1 MCVFKEHSLIGDKT
15 PEETHSG
22 EGASVGVDSFVLII
36 RVCVSW
42 NNAGPEAGGRSIA
55 RHNEREWITMKVA
68 DMRAYR
74 KVLEQL
80 RSRLRGDVNTMADA
94 ALGTN
99 TDEPSG
105 HSSTMPVHMADI
117 GSDAFEQEFTLTL
130 MENEEDTLHLVEE
143 ALARIRQKKFGT
155 CVECGGIITK
165 KRLEALPYAPTC
177 IRCAEILEH
186 NQSFQP
192 RLPR

>member
-1 MCVFKEHSLIGDKT
+1 
-15 PEETHSG
+15 
-22 EGASVGVDSFVLII
+22 
-36 RVCVSW
+36 
-42 NNAGPEAGGRSIA
+42 
-55 RHNEREWITMKVA
+55 MKVA
-68 DMRAYR
+68 DMRPYR

-117 GSDAFEQEFTLTL
+117 GSDAFDQEFTLTL
-130 MENEEDTLHLVEE
+130 MENEEDTLQSVEE
-143 ALARIRQKKFGT
+143 ALARIRRKTFGT
-155 CVECGGIITK
+155 CVECEGIITK

-177 IRCAEILEH
+177 IRCAERLER

>member
-1 MCVFKEHSLIGDKT
+1 
-15 PEETHSG
+15 
-22 EGASVGVDSFVLII
+22 
-36 RVCVSW
+36 
-42 NNAGPEAGGRSIA
+42 
-55 RHNEREWITMKVA
+55 MKVA

-94 ALGTN
+94 ALGAN

-143 ALARIRQKKFGT
+143 ALARIRQKTFGT
-155 CVECGGIITK
+155 CVECEGIITK

-186 NQSFQP
+186 NESFQP

>member
-1 MCVFKEHSLIGDKT
+1 
-15 PEETHSG
+15 
-22 EGASVGVDSFVLII
+22 
-36 RVCVSW
+36 
-42 NNAGPEAGGRSIA
+42 
-55 RHNEREWITMKVA
+55 MKVA
-68 DMRAYR
+68 DMRAHR

-94 ALGTN
+94 ALGAN

-143 ALARIRQKKFGT
+143 ALARIRQKTFGT
-155 CVECGGIITK
+155 CVECEGIITK

-186 NQSFQP
+186 NESFQP